1 MRAGFLIG
9 LNEFEIREMDV
20 PQCHQNEVI
29 VKVEASGICGSDIHK
44 MSKGWKYQL
53 PMIMGHEMAG
63 TIVKVGRSVHH
74 LKKDD
79 RVAVVPFIPCR
90 NCAYCAIGKY
100 QLCTDYI
107 MMGSQRFGGFAE
119 YVSVPASN
127 IVKIGTKLSFEE
139 AAMIEPLAVSAHG
152 VYGIEPKVGDVV
164 AVFGLGTIGLLTI
177 QWLKIAGVKTIIGI
191 DIQSEK
197 LKQAL
202 DLGVTD
208 TIDPSVQD
216 LEKRFLG

>member
-74 LKKDD
+74 LKK
-79 RVAVVPFIPCR
+79 
-90 NCAYCAIGKY
+90 
-100 QLCTDYI
+100 
-107 MMGSQRFGGFAE
+107 
-119 YVSVPASN
+119 
-127 IVKIGTKLSFEE
+127 
-139 AAMIEPLAVSAHG
+139 
-152 VYGIEPKVGDVV
+152 
-164 AVFGLGTIGLLTI
+164 TIGSLLSRLFLVVTVHTVLSGSINYVRTI
-177 QWLKIAGVKTIIGI
+177 
-191 DIQSEK
+191 S
-197 LKQAL
+197 
-202 DLGVTD
+202 
-208 TIDPSVQD
+208 
-216 LEKRFLG
+216 

>member
-79 RVAVVPFIPCR
+79 
-90 NCAYCAIGKY
+90 
-100 QLCTDYI
+100 
-107 MMGSQRFGGFAE
+107 
-119 YVSVPASN
+119 
-127 IVKIGTKLSFEE
+127 
-139 AAMIEPLAVSAHG
+139 
-152 VYGIEPKVGDVV
+152 
-164 AVFGLGTIGLLTI
+164 
-177 QWLKIAGVKTIIGI
+177 
-191 DIQSEK
+191 
-197 LKQAL
+197 
-202 DLGVTD
+202 
-208 TIDPSVQD
+208 
-216 LEKRFLG
+216 